1 MNPNEEA
8 LQKNVEAGK
17 VSDDLD
23 AKAYQQV
30 FSGLKREP
38 EFKLPASFADTVV
51 ARLQLQQSK
60 SLRREY
66 FWLGF
71 GIFLSVITF
80 IVAIVLTD
88 FTLDLG
94 FLKNLSNFKGVLI
107 FGGCFILALHWLDK
121 RLFKAKHAV

>member
-1 MNPNEEA
+1 MNAHEEE
-8 LQKNVEAGK
+8 LQKNVEAGR

-30 FSGLKREP
+30 FSGLKQEP

-51 ARLQLQQSK
+51 ARIQTQQSK

-71 GIFLSVITF
+71 GIFLSVIKF
-80 IVAIVLTD
+80 IVAVALTG
-88 FTLDLG
+88 FSFDLG
-94 FLKNLSNFKGVLI
+94 FLNGLSNVKDVLI
-107 FGGCFILALHWLDK
+107 FGAAFILALHWLDK
-121 RLFKAKHAV
+121 RLFKTKHVV